1 MSLCLEATTIV
12 GAVAGEDAGVGVD
25 EDVDEDVGKTIT
37 MLYLEETTLIA
48 RWMSW
53 FRSGRSHHR
62 AVRKNSSV
70 SSFILTS
77 MQTYREVGFHRTVEE
92 DG

>member
-1 MSLCLEATTIV
+1 VSLCLEATTIV
-12 GAVAGEDAGVGVD
+12 GEDAGVG
-25 EDVDEDVGKTIT
+25 VDEDVGKTIT
-37 MLYLEETTLIA
+37 MLYLEETTLIT

-62 AVRKNSSV
+62 AVRRNSSV

-77 MQTYREVGFHRTVEE
+77 MQTYREVGFHHAVEE